1 MSEDNLKLS
10 KRELDNAQKR
20 QALVATRLKWIQA
33 QTLND
38 YNGEYD
44 RMRSVLESHIHPLK
58 YETAEILKKTMRRI
72 M

>member
-1 MSEDNLKLS
+1 MSEHNLKLS
-10 KRELDNAQKR
+10 KRQLDNAQKR
-20 QALVATRLKWIQA
+20 QALVTTRLKWIQA

-58 YETAEILKKTMRRI
+58 YETAELYQMTVFLNI
-72 M
+72 